1 VSSIQPTSSPI
12 LVSVIIPAYNQSDYL
27 GIAIQSVLDQ
37 TYQDIEILVIDDGST
52 DDTGKVAKRFSDPR
66 IKYIYQAN
74 KGLSGARNTGIRNS
88 VGEYLTFLDSD
99 DLFLPEKIN
108 ILVSFLNSQPEIGLV
123 AGQAVPIDEHGQRI
137 GSIFDTPIPEDSS
150 KWLIGNPL
158 HVGSVMLRRSWQEK
172 IGFFDESLRSY
183 EDWDMWLRLAISGC
197 RMGWVAKP
205 VSMYRFHPEQMVRN
219 SAQMTNATFAVLE
232 KTYQNPDLPRKWH
245 ELRDDAYSSA
255 HLRAAM
261 QAYYHGDYESGKAN
275 LSEAAAL
282 NPALVADNAK
292 LLAARLAAYADSPKN
307 PAPVKFLDVI
317 YRNLPEN
324 FSFLL
329 DRRNQDIGQAAV
341 RYAFEAYQDGKMAA
355 ARQAFLIAIRYQ
367 PKWLANR
374 GVISLFSRS
383 LIRSLF
389 KSPYKTNESG
399 SIT

>member
-1 VSSIQPTSSPI
+1 VSSVQPTSLPK

-27 GIAIQSVLDQ
+27 GVTIQSVLDQ

-52 DDTGKVAKRFSDPR
+52 DDTRKVANRFSDQR

-99 DLFLPEKIN
+99 DLFLPDKVN
-108 ILVSFLNSQPEIGLV
+108 FLASFLNSQPEIGFV
-123 AGQAVPIDEHGQRI
+123 AGQAIPIDEHGQRI
-137 GSIFDTPIPEDSS
+137 GNIIDTPIPKDSS
-150 KWLIGNPL
+150 KLLLGNPL
-158 HVGSVMLRRSWQEK
+158 HVGSVMLRRSWQETV
-172 IGFFDESLRSY
+172 GYFDETLRSY

-197 RMGWVAKP
+197 TMGWVAQP

-219 SAQMTNATFAVLE
+219 SAQMTTATFAVLE
-232 KTYQNPDLPRKWH
+232 KTFRNQDLPQNWH
-245 ELRDDAYSSA
+245 ELRDEAYSSA

-261 QAYYHGDYESGKAN
+261 QAYYHGDYESGKVH
-275 LSEAAAL
+275 LSDAAAL
-282 NPALVADNAK
+282 YPDLVADNAK

-324 FSFLL
+324 FSVLL
-329 DRRNQDIGQAAV
+329 DRRNQDISQAAV
-341 RYAFEAYQDGKMAA
+341 RYAFEAYRDGKMAA

-389 KSPYKTNESG
+389 ESPYKPNESG
-399 SIT
+399 SLT

>member
-52 DDTGKVAKRFSDPR
+52 DDTRKVANRFSDPR

-88 VGEYLTFLDSD
+88 AGEYLTFLDSD

-108 ILVSFLNSQPEIGLV
+108 LLASFLNSQTEIGFV
-123 AGQAVPIDEHGQRI
+123 AGQAIPIDEHGQRI
-137 GSIFDTPIPEDSS
+137 GSLFDNPIPKDPS
-150 KWLIGNPL
+150 KLLLGNPL

-197 RMGWVAKP
+197 KMGWIAQP
-205 VSMYRFHPEQMVRN
+205 VSKYRFHPQQMVRK
-219 SAQMTNATFAVLE
+219 SAQMTTATFAVLE
-232 KTYQNPDLPRKWH
+232 KTYRNPDLSRNWH
-245 ELRDDAYSSA
+245 ELRDEAYSNA

-261 QAYYHGDYESGKAN
+261 QAYYHGDYESGKAH

-282 NPALVADNAK
+282 NRALVADNAK

-307 PAPVKFLDVI
+307 PGPVKFLDDI

-324 FSFLL
+324 FSVLL
-329 DRRNQDIGQAAV
+329 DRRNQDISQAAV
-341 RYAFEAYQDGKMAA
+341 RYAFEAYKGGNMAA
-355 ARQAFLIAIRYQ
+355 ARQAFLIAFRYQ
-367 PKWLANR
+367 PKWIANR

-383 LIRSLF
+383 LIRSLL
-389 KSPYKTNESG
+389 KSSYKPNESG
-399 SIT
+399 SFT